1 MSNPLVDD
9 RLVDF
14 LLHEVHDAR
23 GLAALPAFEGH
34 DPETFDLFVASAR
47 RIAREVLFPTYR
59 DMDVNAPRFEN
70 GKITTHPALPG
81 AYGKLVELG
90 CIGGTR
96 AVERG
101 GEGLPELVY
110 AMGAIYLMAG
120 NLAVYCYA
128 GLTSGAAHL
137 IEAFGTEELD
147 RTYRR
152 PMLEGRY
159 TGTMA
164 LTEPHAGSSLGDVA
178 TRATPQPDGTYRIKG
193 SKIFIS
199 GGDHTINENVV
210 HLLLARIEGAPPGS
224 KGISLFVV
232 PQKRVERSAGG
243 TRADGTDGALVDND
257 VTVAGMIHKIGWRAL
272 PSLAL
277 EFGDRGDCH
286 GYLVGEPNQG
296 LRHMFQMM
304 NEARLMVGLNG
315 VATASVAYH
324 ESRLYA
330 LTRPQGRRG
339 RADGPQVPIVEHPD
353 VRRMLL
359 RQKAIVEGALSL
371 AAETARFADL
381 AAHHPNEATRE
392 ESRLMLDLLTP
403 IAKSF
408 PAEWGYESN
417 ALAVQIHGGYGYSSE
432 YLPEA
437 FLRDQ
442 KLNSIH
448 EGTTGIQS
456 LDLLGR
462 KVTAKGGAALK
473 VLGASVRRIADEA
486 RALGVPDADVAL
498 LVNAAGTVGSLTMEL
513 AQRGATGDGDGML
526 AHSVDYLALFSIVCV
541 GWQWLKM
548 RVAAEKNPGE
558 TQERKDFVDG
568 IRAASS
574 YWLRTEVPKV
584 AHLAHLCRT
593 AEDSYVKVRPEAL

>member
-1 MSNPLVDD
+1 MSNPLIDD

-14 LLHEVHDAR
+14 LLHEVHDAG
-23 GLAALPAFEGH
+23 GLAELPAFEGH
-34 DPETFDLFVASAR
+34 DPETFDLFIVAAR
-47 RIAREVLFPTYR
+47 RLAREVLFPTYR
-59 DMDVNAPRFEN
+59 EMDTNGPRFD
-70 GKITTHPALPG
+70 GKKITTHPALPS
-81 AYGKLVELG
+81 AYAKLVELG
-90 CIGGTR
+90 CVAATRPVEGG
-96 AVERG
+96 G
-101 GEGLPELVY
+101 QGLPELVY
-110 AMGAIYLMAG
+110 ALGSAYLMAG
-120 NLAVYCYA
+120 NLGAYCYA
-128 GLTSGAAHL
+128 GLTAGAAHL
-137 IEAFGTEELD
+137 IEAFGTAELD
-147 RTYRR
+147 AIYRR
-152 PMLEGRY
+152 PMLEGRF

-178 TRATPQPDGTYRIKG
+178 TRATPAADGSYRIRG

-199 GGDHTINENVV
+199 GGDHTVTENIV

-224 KGISLFVV
+224 KGISLFAV
-232 PQKRVERSAGG
+232 PQKRVEGDAF
-243 TRADGTDGALVDND
+243 VDND

-296 LRHMFQMM
+296 LRQMFQMM
-304 NEARLMVGLNG
+304 NEARLMVGVNG

-324 ESRLYA
+324 EARLYA

-339 RADGPQVPIVEHPD
+339 RVDGPQVPIVEHPD

-371 AAETARFADL
+371 VAATARHADL
-381 AAHHPNEATRE
+381 AAHHPNLSTRE
-392 ESRLMLDLLTP
+392 ESRLLLDLLTP
-403 IAKSF
+403 VAKSF
-408 PAEWGYESN
+408 PAEWGFEAN
-417 ALAVQIHGGYGYSSE
+417 ALAVQVHGGYGYTSE

-462 KVTAKGGAALK
+462 KVMAKGGAGVALLVARMQK
-473 VLGASVRRIADEA
+473 AADEA
-486 RALGVPDADVAL
+486 RALGVEAEDVAIFEKA
-498 LVNAAGTVGSLTMEL
+498 VTTVGSLTAEL
-513 AQRGATGDGDGML
+513 GARGASGDGDGML
-526 AHSVDYLALFSIVCV
+526 GHSVDYLALFSIVCV
-541 GWQWLKM
+541 GWQWLEM
-548 RVAAEKNPGE
+548 RAAVERAPAE
-558 TQERKDFVDG
+558 TEERKAFAYG
-568 IRAASS
+568 IRAASR

-593 AEDSYVKVRPEAL
+593 AEDSYLKVRPEEL